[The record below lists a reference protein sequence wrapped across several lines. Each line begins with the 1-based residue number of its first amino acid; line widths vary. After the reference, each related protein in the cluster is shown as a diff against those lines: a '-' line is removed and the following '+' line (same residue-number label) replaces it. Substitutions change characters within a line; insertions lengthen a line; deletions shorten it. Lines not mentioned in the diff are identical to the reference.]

1 MAMRHP
7 RQEEIM
13 ATHHL
18 LRRSLL
24 ALVALGVTIA
34 LGGWVAGNTGSEGTP
49 GQFTVG
55 TLQAMAR
62 NAAANADDPGATS
75 AEAVLTT
82 ASAAITE
89 SSGDYDNT
97 PDVPAFLV
105 QIHGKFVALDASVP
119 SGAGLPT
126 GTYLTFI
133 VDASDGVQVSW
144 GLSDKATNLAAL
156 GMVFPLVLSGP

>member
-1 MAMRHP
+1 M
-7 RQEEIM
+7 E
-13 ATHHL
+13 THHL

-34 LGGWVAGNTGSEGTP
+34 LGGWVAGSTGSEGPP
-49 GQFTVG
+49 GLVTAGALEV
-55 TLQAMAR
+55 MAE
-62 NAAANADDPGATS
+62 NAAASADDPGVTS

-82 ASAAITE
+82 AQRAVRA

-105 QIHGKFVALDASVP
+105 QIHGTFTGLDASVP
-119 SGAGLPT
+119 SGAQLPT

-133 VDASDGVQVSW
+133 VDASDGTPVSW
-144 GLSDKATNLAAL
+144 GLSHKATNLAAL
-156 GMVFPLVLSGP
+156 GAVIPLVLSRP